1 LLGGDHQGRP
11 TSRRGTEIRARPPGR
26 ALAAWRQTYFFF
38 LAPVF
43 FVDFLVVFFAV
54 FLAAIE
60 MAPPCEASYFFRP
73 LPAPGRQKSKR
84 AAINTC
90 SSLLRQSGHKCR
102 LTAARKL
109 NCDNSTN
116 SSDVS
121 SRRTVRLE
129 KIFRITRALHFFALL
144 GSARAHARSS
154 AQ

>member
-1 LLGGDHQGRP
+1 MSSAAPLLPISTGAPRKNLGRLQIALRLFATGLSRCFRLLGGDHQGRP

-26 ALAAWRQTYFFF
+26 GLAAWRQSYFFF

-73 LPAPGRQKSKR
+73 LPAPGRQKSER

-90 SSLLRQSGHKCR
+90 SRSLRQSGHKCR
-102 LTAARKL
+102 
-109 NCDNSTN
+109 
-116 SSDVS
+116 
-121 SRRTVRLE
+121 
-129 KIFRITRALHFFALL
+129 
-144 GSARAHARSS
+144 
-154 AQ
+154 